1 MPDDTLQLVF
11 FAALILGLAP
21 PMGIYM
27 FLVYTG
33 QPTLL
38 SPVLVPA
45 EQLIYRLAGVNR
57 KAGQHWTRY
66 AFAVI
71 ALNFAGFLVF
81 YAILRLQH
89 LLPLNPRGFGPLD
102 AALAFNTAIS
112 FVTNTNWQSYSG
124 ETTLSYFSQ
133 MAGCTV
139 QNFLSAATGMAVAV
153 AVIRGFS
160 GRQIKTIGNFHV
172 DLTRSVLYILLPI
185 AIITAPILV
194 FEGVPQNLGDY
205 VIAKTVE
212 GQDQLIAQGPVASQ
226 TVIKNFGTNGGGFFN
241 TNSAHPYE
249 NPTPISN
256 YIQLL
261 LILLIPAGFTIT
273 FGKMVGDI
281 RQGWALFSAMA
292 VLYVG
297 AVVFSVLAESMD
309 NPLLTQQ
316 PVDQL
321 VGNMEGKE
329 ARFGVAASAL
339 WAVTTTVT
347 STGSVNAMLDSFTPL
362 GGTVSLLNIQL
373 GEVIFGGVGSGIY
386 GVLFYVLLAV
396 FIAGL
401 MVGRTPEYL
410 GKKVE
415 AREIKLTMF
424 ALLVVPIGMLIVPAI
439 AVVVPS
445 AAASAQN
452 RGPHGLA
459 EILYAYAS
467 ATGNNGSAFAGF
479 NGATPFHLTA
489 QGLAMLAG
497 RFAFIVPILAIAG
510 SLGAK
515 KTVPTSPGTL
525 PTHTPLFVCLLM
537 AVILVLGGLTFFP
550 ALALSTLA
558 EHFELMSGRAF

>member
-1 MPDDTLQLVF
+1 VTDDTLQLVF

-33 QPTLL
+33 KPTPL
-38 SPVLVPA
+38 SPVIAPA
-45 EQLIYRLAGVNR
+45 ERLIYRLAGVNAQ
-57 KAGQHWTRY
+57 AGQHWTRY
-66 AFAVI
+66 AFAVV
-71 ALNFAGFLVF
+71 ALNLAGFLIF
-81 YAILRLQH
+81 YAILRLQQI
-89 LLPLNPRGFGPLD
+89 LPFNPRGFGPLGP
-102 AALAFNTAIS
+102 ALAFNTAVS
-112 FVTNTNWQSYSG
+112 FVTNTNWQAYSG
-124 ETTLSYFSQ
+124 ETALSYFSQ

-160 GRQIKTIGNFHV
+160 GKQIKTLGNFYV
-172 DLTRSVLYILLPI
+172 DLTRSILYILLPI
-185 AIITAPILV
+185 SIIAALLIALD
-194 FEGVPQNLGDY
+194 GVPQNLGDY
-205 VIAKTVE
+205 VTAKTVE
-212 GQDQLIAQGPVASQ
+212 GADQIIAQGPVASQ
-226 TVIKNFGTNGGGFFN
+226 VAIKNLGTNGGGFYN
-241 TNSAHPYE
+241 ANGAHPYE
-249 NPTPISN
+249 NPTPFTN

-261 LILLIPAGFTIT
+261 LIILIPAGFTIT

-281 RQGWALFSAMA
+281 RQGWVLFSAMA
-292 VLYVG
+292 VLYVAG
-297 AVVFSVLAESMD
+297 VAIAYCAESMD

-316 PVDQL
+316 PIDQAI
-321 VGNMEGKE
+321 GNMEGKE
-329 ARFGVAASAL
+329 ARFGIAASVV
-339 WAVTTTVT
+339 WSVTTTAT
-347 STGSVNAMLDSFTPL
+347 STGAVNAMQDSFTPL
-362 GGTVSLLNIQL
+362 GGMVGLVNIEL

-410 GKKVE
+410 GKKIE
-415 AREIKLTMF
+415 AREIKLTML
-424 ALLVVPIGMLIVPAI
+424 ALLTMPVGMLVLPAI
-439 AVVVPS
+439 AVLLPS
-445 AAASAQN
+445 AAASIQD
-452 RGPHGLA
+452 RGPHGLT

-479 NGATPFHLTA
+479 NAATPFHLTA

-497 RFAFIVPILAIAG
+497 RFAFIVPILAVAG

-515 KTVPTSPGTL
+515 KVIPASSGTL
-525 PTHTPLFVCLLM
+525 ATHTPLFVGLLII
-537 AVILVLGGLTFFP
+537 VILTLGGLTYFP